1 MIYNKTL
8 YKIRKDKIKEL
19 KDGRTIRAFAE
30 KTGLSDTHIG
40 NVLNRSAYC
49 PKYLATLLS
58 LFGVHMQ
65 VSENRIQ
72 EIVDYFFEEV
82 EK

>member
-1 MIYNKTL
+1 MVYNKTL
-8 YKIRKDKIKEL
+8 YRIRKDKIKEL

-30 KTGLSDTHIG
+30 KTGLSDVHIG
-40 NVLNRSAYC
+40 NVLNGTACC

-65 VSENRIQ
+65 VPEHRVQ

-82 EK
+82 ER